1 MVFLIDLILVFLVA
15 LILTLIFA
23 VGFRKQRSRASLAG
37 FFLLLMLGTWAI
49 YAWVPPAGWLVYGVA
64 WFQLLLIGL
73 MIALLMAAFISPVT
87 ATDSQKEENE
97 LDKSEQA
104 SLIAF
109 DLFFWFLL
117 IALMIIILTSYRGEG
132 ELASVS
138 SALVRLF

>member
-1 MVFLIDLILVFLVA
+1 MVFFIDLILVFLVA
-15 LILTLIFA
+15 LIFTLIFA
-23 VGFRKQRSRASLAG
+23 AGFRKQRSRTSLGG

-87 ATDSQKEENE
+87 ADDSQREKKEI
-97 LDKSEQA
+97 DKSEQA

-109 DLFFWFLL
+109 DLFFWLLL
-117 IALMIIILTSYRGEG
+117 IGLMIIILTPYRG
-132 ELASVS
+132 
-138 SALVRLF
+138 

>member
-1 MVFLIDLILVFLVA
+1 MVFFIDLILVFLVA
-15 LILTLIFA
+15 LIFTVIFA
-23 VGFRKQRSRASLAG
+23 AGFKKQRSKATLAG

-87 ATDSQKEENE
+87 ADDSQREKKEI
-97 LDKSEQA
+97 DKSEQA

-109 DLFFWFLL
+109 DLFFWLLL
-117 IALMIIILTSYRGEG
+117 IGLMIIILTPYRG
-132 ELASVS
+132 
-138 SALVRLF
+138 